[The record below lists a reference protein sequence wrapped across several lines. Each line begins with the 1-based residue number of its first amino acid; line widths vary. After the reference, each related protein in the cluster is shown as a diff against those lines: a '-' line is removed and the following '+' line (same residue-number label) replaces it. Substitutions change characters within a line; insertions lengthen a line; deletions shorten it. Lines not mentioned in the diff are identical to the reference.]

1 MAYEVKKSNGEIL
14 TISNNAIN
22 TETSL
27 QLIGKSLL
35 NYGDPIAE
43 NFVHLLE
50 NFSHDTPPVN
60 PTSGQLFYNNSEGN
74 LKDGIRE
81 GRWKYYTGT
90 EWIDLANATILIDKW
105 KDTSSVV
112 HTVTLINDVD
122 AECNATQTIAVVSS
136 EDFTLHATDDS
147 TEGYR
152 DDFPDVV
159 AGITLA
165 PGMKFHGTAT
175 SAEYADVAEYYTS
188 DVEYESGTILELGG
202 TAEVTQTDTDSST
215 NVFGVVST
223 NPAYLMNTVLMGTKV
238 AVALVGRVP
247 CKVTGIVK
255 KGDRLV
261 SSDIAGVARAAT
273 VEENTVGIHWSQVIG
288 RSLENKSTDTV
299 DLIEVIIGNR

>member
-1 MAYEVKKSNGEIL
+1 MAYQVKKSNGDIL

-27 QLIGKSLL
+27 QLIGKNLL

-50 NFSHDTPPVN
+50 NFSNNTAPVN
-60 PTSGQLFYNNSEGN
+60 PTSGQLFYNNSE
-74 LKDGIRE
+74 D
-81 GRWKYYTGT
+81 RWKYYTGT
-90 EWIDLANATILIDKW
+90 VWKDLDIATIEVEYLMDNNG
-105 KDTSSVV
+105 TM
-112 HTVTLINDVD
+112 HAVTMINDTD
-122 AECNATQTIAVVSS
+122 ATNKTIGLVSS
-136 EDFTLHATDDS
+136 EGFILHATDPS
-147 TEGYR
+147 TDAYR
-152 DDFPDVV
+152 VQFPEIG

-165 PGMKFHGTAT
+165 SGMKFHGTAIR
-175 SAEYADVAEYYTS
+175 AEYADVAEYYTS
-188 DVEYESGTILELGG
+188 DVEYVAGTVIELGG
-202 TAEVTQTDTDSST
+202 EAEVTQTNDKLST
-215 NVFGVVST
+215 NVFGVVSS

-261 SSDIAGVARAAT
+261 SSEISGVARATT
-273 VEENTVGIHWSQVIG
+273 VEENNVGIHWSQVIG